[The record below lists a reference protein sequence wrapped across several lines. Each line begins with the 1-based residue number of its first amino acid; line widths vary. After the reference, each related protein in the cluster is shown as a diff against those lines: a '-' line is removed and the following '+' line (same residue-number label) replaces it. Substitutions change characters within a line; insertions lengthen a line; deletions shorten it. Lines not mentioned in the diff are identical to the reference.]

1 MTPINPTEFA
11 QYTNDQVIN
20 QCFNLVGRAPLVIL
34 FVSFV
39 ILLNFFGFLLVS
51 GSKKKFLMISLYT
64 TITTGIIFVLLLF
77 MPITITNFLQE
88 IMGWFK

>member
-1 MTPINPTEFA
+1 
-11 QYTNDQVIN
+11 
-20 QCFNLVGRAPLVIL
+20 
-34 FVSFV
+34 
-39 ILLNFFGFLLVS
+39 
-51 GSKKKFLMISLYT
+51 MISLYT